1 MKTMADGS
9 LQIIDATGPV
19 GRKHLLF
26 PGTYADFKA
35 EFAKYEHLDH
45 FSVQKKQGIEY
56 PFMPPYN
63 TVRAAVGE
71 RFSSW
76 SDTWKVVQDYA
87 DYTMGYYEDP
97 RVNITDNG
105 VTGIIVKI
113 FPPYHRHIW
122 TNYDWQKY
130 KRLKPNL

>member
-1 MKTMADGS
+1 
-9 LQIIDATGPV
+9 
-19 GRKHLLF
+19 
-26 PGTYADFKA
+26 
-35 EFAKYEHLDH
+35 
-45 FSVQKKQGIEY
+45 
-56 PFMPPYN
+56 MPPYN

-87 DYTMGYYEDP
+87 DYTMGYYENP
-97 RVNITDNG
+97 EVNHTNKG
-105 VTGIIVKI
+105 VGSIIVKI

-130 KRLKPNL
+130 KKLKPNL